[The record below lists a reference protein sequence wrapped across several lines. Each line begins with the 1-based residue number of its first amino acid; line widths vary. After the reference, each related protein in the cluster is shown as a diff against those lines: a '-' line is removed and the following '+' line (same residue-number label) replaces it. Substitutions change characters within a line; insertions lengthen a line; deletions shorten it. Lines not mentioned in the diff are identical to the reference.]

1 MEIQRLKNIANQI
14 NFELINL
21 IDDLDKTKSINKATF
36 SERRASELRCKLY
49 TYLINGI
56 CFHEAL
62 EMINKDMKICQYD
75 IDNILRPTFI
85 IFERHQKPQKIY
97 AAMMMKKA
105 GLNTKKIADVF
116 NVSTSTILNWL
127 KIIN

>member
-1 MEIQRLKNIANQI
+1 
-14 NFELINL
+14 
-21 IDDLDKTKSINKATF
+21 
-36 SERRASELRCKLY
+36 
-49 TYLINGI
+49 
-56 CFHEAL
+56 
-62 EMINKDMKICQYD
+62 MINKDMKICQYD
-75 IDNILRPTFI
+75 IDNILRPTFV